1 MAYNTVTSTNSSSA
15 STRSVVT
22 ENVLTVRQ
30 EKDFLKNEIFNGNTE
45 IFLKTN
51 TFMNIYDDGDTE
63 TSIPLTSVIYTP
75 NRRFFENSRFYKQ
88 IPNNNKILHWL
99 KKHNVLVLIYGITS
113 SLDNLMHIPKM
124 PNDSMLLMDNMQN
137 ISLPS
142 NYSVTTTTVLGN
154 GPPHNIMYSNGSV
167 NTTTTTGINTG
178 TIGGGAAAIT
188 TTTTTNE
195 DIINLMRFENSP
207 FNHRLNMVR
216 EHILN
221 NYSCNFSPINYLVF
235 TDLNNETCITK
246 FMHNTIN
253 ITLTL

>member
-1 MAYNTVTSTNSSSA
+1 MAYNTVTSTNSSA
-15 STRSVVT
+15 STRNVVT

-124 PNDSMLLMDNMQN
+124 QNDSLLLMDNLQN

-142 NYSVTTTTVLGN
+142 NYSVTTTTVLGS

-167 NTTTTTGINTG
+167 NTTTGTTT
-178 TIGGGAAAIT
+178 TT

-216 EHILN
+216 EHIIN

>member
-1 MAYNTVTSTNSSSA
+1 MAYNTVTSTNSNA
-15 STRSVVT
+15 STRNVVT

-30 EKDFLKNEIFNGNTE
+30 EKDFLRNEIFNGNTE

-124 PNDSMLLMDNMQN
+124 QNDSLLLMDNLQN

-167 NTTTTTGINTG
+167 NTTTG
-178 TIGGGAAAIT
+178 TATAATA
-188 TTTTTNE
+188 TTTTNE

-207 FNHRLNMVR
+207 FNHRLNIVR
-216 EHILN
+216 EHIIN

-246 FMHNTIN
+246 FMQNTIN